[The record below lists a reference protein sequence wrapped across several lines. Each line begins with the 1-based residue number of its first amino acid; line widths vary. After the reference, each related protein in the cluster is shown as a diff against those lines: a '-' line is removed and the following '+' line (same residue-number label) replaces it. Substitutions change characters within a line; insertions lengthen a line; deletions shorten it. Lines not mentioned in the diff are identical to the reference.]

1 MLNVNDR
8 TYRIRNIFHTIYP
21 SKIYKTTHIC
31 SSLLFGKH
39 NTPYNT
45 RKVLL
50 VCQDDHPRRRRRLHL
65 HHHIHQIFSKMGIR
79 LIHIATI
86 TLTDMVLLIRHRRRR
101 PLRHHKQL
109 VLLRFGMRRLQFQ
122 QRIST
127 KTTISITIQTR

>member
-1 MLNVNDR
+1 MLNVYDI

-39 NTPYNT
+39 NTQYNT
-45 RKVLL
+45 GKVLL
-50 VCQDDHPRRRRRLHL
+50 VCQDDHPRRRLHL

-86 TLTDMVLLIRHRRRR
+86 TLTDMVLLIRRHR